1 MKPFLLPCGLLA
13 AWLTVASETAAPPP
27 LAVVTPALVSAYSE
41 TLRTNHP
48 ALRAARSRATAA
60 SLEAQSVRRWEDPMA
75 KVGGRVFNRAWMD
88 PRDEGD
94 LVYGVEQRLPIMGK
108 EKAARQLAEAE
119 AALTTEEAETRFQEL
134 RRDLAKALFTAALA
148 EETIRLGEE
157 DLAWADTTVNA
168 AEARYGSG
176 MGSQFEVLRLQS
188 ERARRQ
194 ARLANERSRLDSAR
208 SEVNRLL
215 GQEPLA
221 SLPPFKLPELAPP
234 VAFTTN
240 LVRLALAYEPR
251 LKVIGRMQ
259 ESAKAATEVSRRAGR
274 PDVNLGVDGLNYSG
288 NGGFREAMFTVSFS
302 LPWFNRANYR
312 REQQRDRERLGAVV
326 QEQADMALAVQTEIH
341 HLTVEIASAHREAVA
356 LRDEVLPRAEQS
368 LAAAQAAWTN
378 GRGMMN
384 DVLEARRMLLE
395 SRLMFAQAV
404 AMQWSAMSELVLC
417 CGLGDLEALLL
428 LPKPR
433 RPPPVPFHR
442 NPDSAFR

>member
-1 MKPFLLPCGLLA
+1 MKSFLFPCGLLA
-13 AWLTVASETAAPPP
+13 AWLSVAGEAPAPPP
-27 LAVVTPALVSAYSE
+27 LTVVTSALVSSYSE

-48 ALRAARSRATAA
+48 ALRAARSRAAA
-60 SLEAQSVRRWEDPMA
+60 AALEAQAVRRWEDPMA

-88 PRDEGD
+88 PRDQGD

-108 EKAARQLAEAE
+108 ERAARQLADAE
-119 AALTTEEAETRFQEL
+119 AALSTEEAGARFQEL
-134 RRDLAKALFTAALA
+134 RRDLAKALFAAALA
-148 EETIRLGEE
+148 EETIHLGEE
-157 DLAWADTTVNA
+157 DLAWADTTVSA

-188 ERARRQ
+188 ERARRR
-194 ARLANERSRLDSAR
+194 ARLANERSQLDSAHG
-208 SEVNRLL
+208 SVNRLL
-215 GQEPLA
+215 GQDPLA
-221 SLPPFKLPELAPP
+221 GLPPFKLPDLAPP
-234 VAFTTN
+234 VDFSTN

-251 LKVIGRMQ
+251 LRVVGRMQ
-259 ESAKAATEVSRRAGR
+259 QSAKAATEVSRRAGR
-274 PDVNLGVDGLNYSG
+274 PEVNLGVDVLNYSG
-288 NGGFREAMFTVSFS
+288 NGGFREAMFTVSLN

-326 QEQADMALAVQTEIH
+326 HEQTDMALAVQTEIH

-368 LAAAQAAWTN
+368 LAAAQGAWAN

-417 CGLGDLEALLL
+417 CGLGDLEALQM
-428 LPKPR
+428 LPKLPAAAGSAK
-433 RPPPVPFHR
+433 P
-442 NPDSAFR
+442 NP